1 MNERKTFYRKLVYG
15 GAMAAL
21 LFPLSLL
28 SSPRTVDDP
37 GGKLAQLKTANGL
50 SQADLGEVDPASET
64 MKLATLGLRGVAV
77 NLLWHKAN
85 EYKKTEDWSN
95 LTATLEQ
102 LSKLQP
108 NFVTFWKFQS
118 WNLSYNVSVEFDDYK
133 DRYYYVRRGIEF
145 LEKGQNYN
153 RDNPQLLWELGWFLG
168 QKIGR
173 SDEKVQ
179 YRRLFKADDD
189 YHPSDRPQ
197 AERDNWLVSKLW
209 YDESVNAA
217 DDKGKGIGRK
227 SPVVFY
233 SSSSKSQMNYS
244 EAIEGEGLFDRA
256 VRGWKIAE
264 NDWVDF
270 GNRELM
276 HSRGVKIR
284 LGTVEAVTE
293 QIEQKWKDLEAL
305 SPGASEKAME
315 EVRNSLTEAQRE
327 ALDTEPGD
335 RTNEQANLAY
345 EAKSKVE
352 LSPRQLAEQVS
363 KANPDKSRLAL
374 QLATEIDTLKTKKR
388 YTENYKSTGNYD
400 YWLVR
405 TQFEQT
411 ADAVEARELLFRGK
425 NAYTKQLDPIAA
437 KELYEQAFVKWKKV
451 FEAFPVL
458 LDEDGT
464 TGDDVLVYVIE
475 YDKILETLDEEFP
488 DDFPLWDLIENFDLE
503 RKLEDDLN
511 AYKQRMAEK
520 GSSGDDSAT
529 EESATESDEIEEESA
544 EETAPAEPDS
554 EPETAAESDTS
565 ESVTSESDTSDS
577 ASSEPITSEQ

>member
-1 MNERKTFYRKLVYG
+1 MNERNTFYRKLSYG

-21 LFPLSLL
+21 LFPLSML
-28 SSPRTVDDP
+28 SSPRTIDDP
-37 GGKLAQLKTANGL
+37 GGKLAQLKSENGL

-108 NFVTFWKFQS
+108 NFITFWKFQS

-189 YHPSDRPQ
+189 YHPADRPQ
-197 AERDNWLVSKLW
+197 SERDNWLVSKEW
-209 YDESVNAA
+209 YDESVIAA

-244 EAIEGEGLFDRA
+244 EAIEEEGLFDRA
-256 VRGWKIAE
+256 VRGWKTAE
-264 NDWVDF
+264 QDWRDF
-270 GNRELM
+270 GNRELE
-276 HSRGVKIR
+276 HSTGVKLQ
-284 LGTVEAVTE
+284 LGNVEALTK
-293 QIEQKWKDLEAL
+293 QIEEQWDKLKQL
-305 SPGASEKAME
+305 SPGAVDDAEAQL
-315 EVRNSLTEAQRE
+315 RDSLTDAQRA
-327 ALDTEPGD
+327 ALDTDPEE
-335 RTNEQANLAY
+335 RTDEQLSLVY
-345 EAKSKVE
+345 EANAALK
-352 LSPRQLAEQVS
+352 LTPRKLAEQIS
-363 KANPDKSRLAL
+363 KENPEKRRVAL
-374 QLATEIDTLKTKKR
+374 QIATQIETLETEKR

-405 TQFEQT
+405 TEFEQT

-425 NAYTKQLDPIAA
+425 NAYKKQLDPIAA
-437 KELYEQAFVKWKKV
+437 KELYERAFEKWKNV

-458 LDEDGT
+458 LDQEGT
-464 TGDDVLVYVIE
+464 TGDDVLVYIIE

-488 DDFPLWDLIENFDLE
+488 DDFPLWNIIEDFDLE
-503 RKLEDDLN
+503 RKLEDDLQ
-511 AYKQRMAEK
+511 AYRQRMAEQSS
-520 GSSGDDSAT
+520 SSG
-529 EESATESDEIEEESA
+529 SA
-544 EETAPAEPDS
+544 EEDS
-554 EPETAAESDTS
+554 EENQPEQPSS
-565 ESVTSESDTSDS
+565 EEPSDS
-577 ASSEPITSEQ
+577 EE